1 MKESRDDRKICELT
15 VSQLREIIREEINK
29 NSYKEYTSRYIT
41 FNYDNYD
48 YPNEIKWESK

>member
-29 NSYKEYTSRYIT
+29 SSYKEYAGRYTT

-48 YPNEIKWESK
+48 YPNKIKWESK